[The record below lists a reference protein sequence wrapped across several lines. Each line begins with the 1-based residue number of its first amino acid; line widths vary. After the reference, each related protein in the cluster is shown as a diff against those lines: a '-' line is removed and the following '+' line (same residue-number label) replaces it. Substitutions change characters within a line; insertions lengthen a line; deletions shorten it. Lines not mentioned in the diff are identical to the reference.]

1 MRNTYLVDSM
11 KIYLNSASE
20 SYISMMEPLRRSAV
34 VARNVA
40 KKMGVFDSYLWVNSS
55 PRNPRWPDGL
65 KWVPYVLGGKGQV
78 PVFSLVDGVL
88 HVAGFPVDDVFVE
101 SAARDVAALSRKMCA
116 DYLIRSLK
124 VEDDMWAAE
133 TGSLQRYKAQEE
145 VRFSKSAKNYQ
156 GRLND
161 IRAIRDLNLRQR
173 MRLESQLKHS

>member
-40 KKMGVFDSYLWVNSS
+40 KKMGVFDSYLWENSS

-78 PVFSLVDGVL
+78 PVFSLIDGVL
-88 HVAGFPVDDVFVE
+88 YVSGFPVDDVFVE
-101 SAARDVAALSRKMCA
+101 SATRDVAALSRKMCA
-116 DYLIRSLK
+116 DYLIQSLK

-133 TGSLQRYKAQEE
+133 MRSIRQHKAQEE
-145 VRFSKSAKNYQ
+145 VRFSRSAEGYQ
-156 GRLND
+156 GRIDD
-161 IRAIRDLNLRQR
+161 IRAIRELNRRQSR
-173 MRLESQLKHS
+173 RLESQLKNS